1 MDLLDLALKWV
12 VAPIAAFIWLMYN
25 KQQEHHVTLA
35 VIKNQIEANKEAHD
49 RENKEMR
56 DNLRAIFSKLD
67 SIETALRK

>member
-12 VAPIAAFIWLMYN
+12 VAPIAAFIWVMYN
-25 KQQEHHVTLA
+25 KQQEHHVELA
-35 VIKNQIEANKEAHD
+35 VIKNQIEANKQAHD
-49 RENKEMR
+49 RENKELR